1 MFGPPLRYDTSV
13 AGNQT
18 ANPLEG
24 LLGDDNQDVE
34 ALERLESRVLD
45 MVEQL
50 RDARTRQLAAEKE
63 TARLREQLSEKERRL
78 AELEARS
85 DEGQN
90 TRKAVR
96 GRIES
101 LLDRIEALEQG

>member
-1 MFGPPLRYDTSV
+1 MFGAPLRYDTSV
-13 AGNQT
+13 AANQT
-18 ANPLEG
+18 VNPLDG

-50 RDARTRQLAAEKE
+50 RDARGRQLAAEKE
-63 TARLREQLSEKERRL
+63 TSKLREQLSEKERRI

-85 DEGQN
+85 DEGQS
-90 TRKAVR
+90 TRKVVR
-96 GRIES
+96 SRIES
-101 LLDRIEALEQG
+101 LLDRIETLEQG